1 MTERTLKERLADVPG
16 EGRIAWIGVRP
27 GHEVPM
33 VALARARL
41 VEGRGI
47 EGDRAFRSGSTSGK
61 RNVTLIQ
68 AEHLP
73 VIAALLGRDEVRAE
87 VLRRNLVVSGLNLI
101 ALKGLRFAIGSEAT
115 GSEVLLEGTGPC
127 EPCGKMDTALGEGGF
142 HAMRGHGGITARV
155 VRGGTIALGDRVRV
169 VREG

>member
-1 MTERTLKERLADVPG
+1 MTERTLKERLADVRG

-47 EGDRAFRSGSTSGK
+47 EGDRAFRTSGSTSGK

-68 AEHLP
+68 SEHLP
-73 VIAALLGRDEVRAE
+73 VIATLLGRDEVRAE
-87 VLRRNLVVSGLNLI
+87 VLRRNVVVAGLNLI
-101 ALKGLRFAIGSEAT
+101 ALKGLRFGIGD
-115 GSEVLLEGTGPC
+115 EVILEGTGPC

-142 HAMRGHGGITARV
+142 HAMRGHGGLTARV
-155 VRGGTIALGDRVRV
+155 VRGGTIAIGDRVRV
-169 VREG
+169 VPSGETD